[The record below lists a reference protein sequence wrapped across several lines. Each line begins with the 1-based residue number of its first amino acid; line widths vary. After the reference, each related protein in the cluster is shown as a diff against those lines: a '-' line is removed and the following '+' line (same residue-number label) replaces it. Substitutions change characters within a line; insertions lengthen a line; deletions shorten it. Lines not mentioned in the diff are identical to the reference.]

1 MRRSFTTP
9 FNCTSKSYWKLRFN
23 FTQCLFEHG
32 VFLRPLSCFLSSIW
46 ICRGA
51 GCIWCSSGISWPKCR
66 CNSVKIE
73 VKMNFVRRVQS
84 RLRCNSYKTAKWKAC
99 VSKESTRQH
108 DSGHKETICLGQP
121 NMLSQILSDTDYGI
135 QGSVTV
141 ITSSCKS
148 HAMPSKQSL
157 WLCHVPPSLKG
168 SRKYSSIQKNIVV
181 G

>member
-51 GCIWCSSGISWPKCR
+51 GCIWCSSGISWPKCS
-66 CNSVKIE
+66 SVKIE

-99 VSKESTRQH
+99 VSKESARQH

-121 NMLSQILSDTDYGI
+121 NMLSQIFVRYWLRYSGLGHCHQQAVVNHTPCLANNLYDCVMCPHHSKDPENT
-135 QGSVTV
+135 
-141 ITSSCKS
+141 
-148 HAMPSKQSL
+148 HPSKRIL
-157 WLCHVPPSLKG
+157 
-168 SRKYSSIQKNIVV
+168 
-181 G
+181 